1 MPTRPVGR
9 PGAGCRG
16 TTLSAP
22 TSLAQPAYRIDGALV
37 SADAFYA
44 AACDPRRHVVVEA
57 CAGAGKT
64 WMLVSRILRALLDGA
79 EPQEILAITFT
90 RKAAGE
96 MRARL
101 NEWLKA
107 FSADVGSD
115 ADRVLALQQRGLDA
129 AAAQALAPALAG
141 LQQRLQKA
149 GRAVEIRT
157 FHAWFSQLLK
167 AAPLDLLIELGIQR
181 DAQIIDDLADHESE
195 VYRRFHAAVLANE
208 GLRADFHHLV
218 QQRGRSQLRKWLDAA
233 WAKRVEIEL
242 ADAAGTLEPSV
253 AQPAAPW
260 PGIDPTAHPAQWI
273 QSPAC
278 RATLRRCASVLGT
291 AGGKKAADAARAI
304 EGAWTGAEVSPA
316 EAVFEALWSALFT
329 KADTPRKGLGDSP
342 EQQTAIDVLTTVRAA
357 VAQHETREEHLRM
370 VRLSRALFAELA
382 AYKRTRG
389 LVEMS
394 DLERC
399 AVALLGDSALSGWVQ
414 ERLDARVRHLL
425 IDEFQDT
432 SPLQWHALGAWL
444 SGYAGA
450 GGGASGHRPPSVF
463 IVGDPKQSIYRFRR
477 AEPKVFEAA
486 RDFVQQG
493 LEGSVLSCD
502 HTRRNA
508 PEVLAVLNRVFAQ
521 AQSEGQFSGFR
532 PHSTALGAVTGAGA
546 SRLPV
551 VLREQNG
558 RRDEVGDDT
567 WRDTL
572 SMARVEPEQRLRQQE
587 ADRVATAVQAVLAG
601 GVPPGEVQVLCRKRE
616 SLRLAAAALA
626 ALGVPCAAVE
636 ESLLLDAP
644 EVRDLVALLDMLA
657 SPGHALSLAQA
668 LKSPV
673 FGCSDA
679 DLVRLASAVA
689 CADASAESDTTSA
702 EAASAVD
709 GERLPAE
716 GSPQRR
722 RDPLAWWHALQRLPE
737 PGAALQ
743 RARDLLNDW
752 HAAARVLP
760 PHDLLDRIVSDG
772 DVMARMLAAA
782 PPVRRATAQAAI
794 EALLAQSLNLDGA
807 RGATPYN
814 FVRALRRRRLT
825 ITVPAQ
831 PDAVQLLT
839 IHGAKGLE
847 AEVVFVMDTQPEP
860 PRAENAALLVQ
871 WPVASA
877 HPLTCAFVYTES
889 RCPPSLATLYAEEQ
903 AARRREELNGLYV
916 AMTRAK
922 HRIVFSA
929 TTPHHAAPLPS
940 WWHRLEPHASE
951 ASPFPAPPT
960 VADVA
965 LPPARLL
972 ELPRWEVAP
981 PAALAV
987 GSTRATPDSAVARLG
1002 QAVHRVLEWAVRQG
1016 LQQGLSLDTLCS
1028 AAAREF
1034 GADAP
1039 VVRKVAGAILDSP
1052 SCRRF
1057 FDAPGLIWAANEV
1070 SVVDAGEWLRIDR
1083 LVHRRAVE
1091 DDPETWWVLDYK
1103 LSHAPHQ
1110 LDAYRRQLA
1119 RYRQAVARWQPGAV
1133 VRSAF
1138 ITGTGAVIE
1147 AD

>member
-1 MPTRPVGR
+1 MSV
-9 PGAGCRG
+9 
-16 TTLSAP
+16 P
-22 TSLAQPAYRIDGALV
+22 TSLPPPAYRIDGALV

-44 AACDPRRHVVVEA
+44 TACDPRRHVVVEA

-101 NEWLKA
+101 NEWLTA

-115 ADRVLALQQRGLDA
+115 ADRALALGQRGLDVT
-129 AAAQALAPALAG
+129 AAQALVPALAG
-141 LQQRLQKA
+141 LQQRLQQA

-181 DAQIIDDLADHESE
+181 DAQIIDDLADHERE
-195 VYRRFHAAVLANE
+195 VYRRFHAAVVSDE
-208 GLRADFHHLV
+208 VLRADYHFMV

-242 ADAAGTLEPSV
+242 ADAADTLDPSV
-253 AQPAAPW
+253 APPAAPW
-260 PGIDPTAHPAQWI
+260 PGVDVTSHPAQWI

-278 RATLRRCASVLGT
+278 RATLRRCASTLGA

-304 EGAWTGAEVSPA
+304 EAALTTMEASSAETL
-316 EAVFEALWSALFT
+316 FGALWSALFT
-329 KADTPRKGLGDSP
+329 KTDTPRKGLGDRP
-342 EQQTAIDVLTTVRAA
+342 EQQAAIDVLTAVRAA
-357 VAQHETREEHLRM
+357 VAQHDARDEHLRM

-382 AYKRTRG
+382 AYKRIRG
-389 LVEMS
+389 LVEMA

-399 AVALLGDSALSGWVQ
+399 AVALLGDSTLSGWVQ

-450 GGGASGHRPPSVF
+450 GGGASGQRPPSVF

-486 RDFVQQG
+486 RDFVQYG

-508 PEVLAVLNRVFAQ
+508 PEVLAVLNAVFAQ
-521 AQSEGQFSGFR
+521 AHSEGQFSGFR
-532 PHSTALGAVTGAGA
+532 PHSTALGAVPGAGV
-546 SRLPV
+546 SRLPL
-551 VLREQNG
+551 VLREPRV
-558 RRDEVGDDT
+558 RRDEAVDDT

-572 SMARVEPEQRLRQQE
+572 TVPRVEPEQRLRQQE
-587 ADRVATAVQAVLAG
+587 AERVARAVQAVLAG
-601 GVPPGEVQVLCRKRE
+601 GVRPGEVQVLCRKRE
-616 SLRLAAAALA
+616 SLRLAAAALTT
-626 ALGVPCAAVE
+626 LGVPCAAVE
-636 ESLLLDAP
+636 EALLLDAP
-644 EVRDLVALLDMLA
+644 EVRDLVALLDVLA

-673 FGCSDA
+673 FGCSDD
-679 DLVRLASAVA
+679 DLVRLASAAA
-689 CADASAESDTTSA
+689 CADASTEGVATNVE
-702 EAASAVD
+702 EAGAAHGEHLPVGASA
-709 GERLPAE
+709 
-716 GSPQRR
+716 QRR
-722 RDPLAWWHALQRLPE
+722 RDPLAWWDAMQRLPE
-737 PGAALQ
+737 PGPALQ

-752 HAAARVLP
+752 HQAARVLP

-772 DVMARMLAAA
+772 DVMARTLAAVPQA
-782 PPVRRATAQAAI
+782 RRATAQAAI

-825 ITVPAQ
+825 ISVPAHT
-831 PDAVQLLT
+831 DAVQLLT

-860 PRAENAALLVQ
+860 PRAESASLLVH
-871 WPVASA
+871 WPVVSA
-877 HPLTCAFVYTES
+877 HPLTCAFVYAES
-889 RCPPSLATLYAEEQ
+889 RCPPSLDALYAEEQ
-903 AARRREELNGLYV
+903 AARCREELNGLYV

-922 HRIVFSA
+922 RRIVFSA

-940 WWHRLEPHASE
+940 WWHRLESHANDI
-951 ASPFPAPPT
+951 SPSLPLPAA
-960 VADVA
+960 VEVA
-965 LPPARLL
+965 LPPVRLQV
-972 ELPRWEVAP
+972 LPGWHTTRSGP
-981 PAALAV
+981 HAAGGGHDAA
-987 GSTRATPDSAVARLG
+987 SRDSAVSRLG

-1016 LQQGLSLDTLCS
+1016 LQQAPSIETLCG

-1034 GADAP
+1034 GANALA
-1039 VVRKVAGAILDSP
+1039 VRQVAGAILESP

-1057 FDAPGLIWAANEV
+1057 FDIQGLIWAANEV
-1070 SVVDAGEWLRIDR
+1070 SVADAGEWLRIDR
-1083 LVHRRAVE
+1083 LVHRRAVGAE
-1091 DDPETWWVLDYK
+1091 PETWWVLDYK

-1110 LDAYRRQLA
+1110 LDAYRQQLA
-1119 RYRQAVARWQPGAV
+1119 RYRQAVSRRQPGAV

>member
-1 MPTRPVGR
+1 MSAAVAPV
-9 PGAGCRG
+9 
-16 TTLSAP
+16 
-22 TSLAQPAYRIDGALV
+22 QPAYRIDGALV
-37 SADAFYA
+37 GTDAFYA

-79 EPQEILAITFT
+79 PPQEILAITFT

-101 NEWLKA
+101 NEWLAA
-107 FSADVGSD
+107 FSADAGSD
-115 ADRVLALQQRGLDA
+115 ADRALALQQRGLDA
-129 AAAQALAPALAG
+129 AAAQALVPALAG
-141 LQQRLQKA
+141 LQQRLQQM

-195 VYRRFHAAVLANE
+195 VYRRFHAAVVADE
-208 GLRADFHHLV
+208 VLRADYHCLV

-242 ADAAGTLEPSV
+242 ADAAATLESSV
-253 AQPAAPW
+253 APPAAPW
-260 PGIDPTAHPAQWI
+260 PGVDAAAHPTQWI

-278 RATLRRCASVLGT
+278 RATLQRCASALGA

-304 EGAWTGAEVSPA
+304 EAAWTTLEASSA
-316 EAVFEALWSALFT
+316 EAVFDALWAALFT
-329 KADTPRKGLGDSP
+329 KTDTPRKGLGDSP
-342 EQQTAIDVLTTVRAA
+342 EQQAAIDVLTAVRAA
-357 VAQHETREEHLRM
+357 VAQHEARDEHLRM
-370 VRLSRALFAELA
+370 VRLSRTLFAELA
-382 AYKRTRG
+382 AYKRARG
-389 LVEMS
+389 LVEMA

-444 SGYAGA
+444 SGYVGA
-450 GGGASGHRPPSVF
+450 GGGASGQRPPSVF

-486 RDFVQQG
+486 RDFVQHG

-508 PEVLAVLNRVFAQ
+508 PEVLAVLNAVFAQ
-521 AQSEGQFSGFR
+521 AHSEGQFSGFR
-532 PHSTALGAVTGAGA
+532 PHSTALGAVPGAGA
-546 SRLPV
+546 SRLPL
-551 VLREQNG
+551 VLREPKV
-558 RRDEVGDDT
+558 RRDDAGDDT

-572 SMARVEPEQRLRQQE
+572 TVPRVEPEQRLRQQE
-587 ADRVATAVQAVLAG
+587 ADRVAMAVQAVLAG
-601 GVPPGEVQVLCRKRE
+601 GVRPGEVQVLCRKRE
-616 SLRLAAAALA
+616 SLRLAAAALTR
-626 ALGVPCAAVE
+626 LGVPCAAVE
-636 ESLLLDAP
+636 EALLLDAP
-644 EVRDLVALLDMLA
+644 EVRDLVAVLDVLA

-668 LKSPV
+668 LKSPI
-673 FGCSDA
+673 FGCSDD
-679 DLVRLASAVA
+679 DLVCLASAVA
-689 CADASAESDTTSA
+689 EEASAT
-702 EAASAVD
+702 D
-709 GERLPAE
+709 GERSPVE

-722 RDPLAWWHALQRLPE
+722 RDPLAWWHALHRLPE

-743 RARDLLNDW
+743 RARDLLSDW
-752 HAAARVLP
+752 HQAARVLP

-772 DVMARMLAAA
+772 DVMARTLAAV
-782 PPVRRATAQAAI
+782 PPARRATAQAAI

-807 RGATPYN
+807 RGATPCN

-825 ITVPAQ
+825 ITMPAQ

-860 PRAENAALLVQ
+860 PRAESASLLVQ

-877 HPLTCAFVYTES
+877 HPLTCAFVYAES
-889 RCPPSLATLYAEEQ
+889 RCPPSLATLFAEEQ

-929 TTPHHAAPLPS
+929 TAPHQAAALPS
-940 WWHRLEPHASE
+940 WWHRLEPHANEESL
-951 ASPFPAPPT
+951 SPAWPAAVDAT
-960 VADVA
+960 
-965 LPPARLL
+965 PPAVRLQV
-972 ELPRWEVAP
+972 LPRW
-981 PAALAV
+981 
-987 GSTRATPDSAVARLG
+987 
-1002 QAVHRVLEWAVRQG
+1002 Q
-1016 LQQGLSLDTLCS
+1016 
-1028 AAAREF
+1028 AAA
-1034 GADAP
+1034 
-1039 VVRKVAGAILDSP
+1039 S
-1052 SCRRF
+1052 
-1057 FDAPGLIWAANEV
+1057 N
-1070 SVVDAGEWLRIDR
+1070 
-1083 LVHRRAVE
+1083 
-1091 DDPETWWVLDYK
+1091 
-1103 LSHAPHQ
+1103 
-1110 LDAYRRQLA
+1110 
-1119 RYRQAVARWQPGAV
+1119 
-1133 VRSAF
+1133 
-1138 ITGTGAVIE
+1138 
-1147 AD
+1147 

>member
-1 MPTRPVGR
+1 M
-9 PGAGCRG
+9 
-16 TTLSAP
+16 AP
-22 TSLAQPAYRIDGALV
+22 AQPAYRIDGALV
-37 SADAFYA
+37 GADAFYA

-64 WMLVSRILRALLDGA
+64 WMLVSRILRALLEGA
-79 EPQEILAITFT
+79 EPQDILAITFT

-101 NEWLKA
+101 NEWLEA
-107 FSADVGSD
+107 FSAEVGSD
-115 ADRVLALQQRGLDA
+115 ADRVLALRQRGLDA
-129 AAAQALAPALAG
+129 AAAQALVPALAG
-141 LQQRLQKA
+141 LQQRLQQA

-195 VYRRFHAAVLANE
+195 VYRRFHAAVVADE
-208 GLRADFHHLV
+208 GLRADYHHLV

-253 AQPAAPW
+253 SQPTASW
-260 PGIDPTAHPAQWI
+260 PGVDAAAHPAQWV
-273 QSPAC
+273 QAPTC
-278 RATLRRCASVLGT
+278 RAILQRGASVLGV
-291 AGGKKAADAARAI
+291 AGGKKATDAARAV
-304 EGAWTGAEVSPA
+304 EAAWTLDATAP

-329 KADTPRKGLGDSP
+329 KTDTPRKGLGDSP
-342 EQQTAIDVLTTVRAA
+342 EQQAAIDLLSAVRAA
-357 VAQHETREEHLRM
+357 LAQHEAREEHLRM

-382 AYKRTRG
+382 VYKRVRG
-389 LVEMS
+389 LVEMA

-432 SPLQWHALGAWL
+432 SPLQWHALVAWL

-450 GGGASGHRPPSVF
+450 GGGASGQRPPSVF

-486 RDFVQQG
+486 REFVQQG
-493 LEGSVLSCD
+493 LGGNVLSCD

-508 PEVLAVLNRVFAQ
+508 PEVLAVLNAVFAQ

-532 PHSTALGAVTGAGA
+532 PHSTALGTVPGAGA
-546 SRLPV
+546 SRLPL
-551 VLREQNG
+551 VLREPKARQ
-558 RRDEVGDDT
+558 DEVDEDS

-572 SMARVEPEQRLRQQE
+572 TTPRVEPEQRLRQQE
-587 ADRVATAVQAVLAG
+587 ADRVAQAVLAVLAD
-601 GVPPGEVQVLCRKRE
+601 GVRPGEVQVLCRKRD
-616 SLRLAAAALA
+616 SLRLAATALA

-636 ESLLLDAP
+636 EALLLDAP
-644 EVRDLVALLDMLA
+644 EVRDLVAVLDVLA
-657 SPGHALSLAQA
+657 SPGHVLSLAQA
-668 LKSPV
+668 LKSPI
-673 FGCSDA
+673 FGCSDD
-679 DLVRLASAVA
+679 DLVILASAVA
-689 CADASAESDTTSA
+689 GARAATDANTTAAQEADAAGGEHPSD
-702 EAASAVD
+702 EV
-709 GERLPAE
+709 
-716 GSPQRR
+716 SPRR
-722 RDPLAWWHALQRLPE
+722 RHPLAWWHALHRLPE
-737 PGAALQ
+737 PGDALE
-743 RARDLLNDW
+743 RARSLLDGW
-752 HAAARVLP
+752 HQAAQVLP
-760 PHDLLDRIVSDG
+760 PHDLLDRIVSEG
-772 DVMARMLAAA
+772 DVMARTLAAV
-782 PPVRRATAQAAI
+782 PPTRRATAQAAI

-825 ITVPAQ
+825 ITLPA
-831 PDAVQLLT
+831 PADAVQLLT

-860 PRAENAALLVQ
+860 PSTETASLLVQ

-877 HPLTCAFVYTES
+877 HPRTCAFVYSES
-889 RCPPSLATLYAEEQ
+889 RCPPSLAPLFADEQ
-903 AARRREELNGLYV
+903 AARCREELNGLYV

-922 HRIVFSA
+922 HRLMVSA
-929 TTPHHAAPLPS
+929 TVPHRAAMLPS

-951 ASPFPAPPT
+951 APPPPISPT
-960 VADVA
+960 VADA
-965 LPPARLL
+965 APPSARLL
-972 ELPRWEVAP
+972 ELPRWKPAP
-981 PAALAV
+981 AAALAAV
-987 GSTRATPDSAVARLG
+987 GTRVGAAPDSAASRLG
-1002 QAVHRVLEWAVRQG
+1002 QAVHRVLEWAVRQDA
-1016 LQQGLSLDTLCS
+1016 QQALPIDTLCG

-1034 GADAP
+1034 AADVA
-1039 VVRKVAGAILDSP
+1039 VVRQVAGAILDSP
-1052 SCRRF
+1052 SCQRY
-1057 FDAPGLIWAANEV
+1057 FDARQLIWAANEV
-1070 SVVDAGEWLRIDR
+1070 SVADAGEWLRIDR
-1083 LVHRRAVE
+1083 LVHRRAADGE
-1091 DDPETWWVLDYK
+1091 PETWWVLDYK

-1110 LDAYRRQLA
+1110 LDAYRQQLA
-1119 RYRQAVARWQPGAV
+1119 RYRQAVSRWQPGAV

-1138 ITGTGAVIE
+1138 VTGTGAVIE

>member
-1 MPTRPVGR
+1 M
-9 PGAGCRG
+9 
-16 TTLSAP
+16 SAP
-22 TSLAQPAYRIDGALV
+22 TSPAQPAYRIDGALV

-44 AACDPRRHVVVEA
+44 AACDARRHVVVEA

-101 NEWLKA
+101 NEWLAA
-107 FSADVGSD
+107 FSAEVGSD
-115 ADRVLALQQRGLDA
+115 ADRALALQQRGLDA
-129 AAAQALAPALAG
+129 AAAQALVPALG
-141 LQQRLQKA
+141 RLQQRLQQA

-195 VYRRFHAAVLANE
+195 VYRRFHAAVVADEL
-208 GLRADFHHLV
+208 LRADYHHLV

-253 AQPAAPW
+253 AAPAAPW
-260 PGIDPTAHPAQWI
+260 PGVDATAHPAQWV
-273 QSPAC
+273 QAPAC
-278 RATLRRCASVLGT
+278 RATLQRCASALGA
-291 AGGKKAADAARAI
+291 AGGKKAADAARAL
-304 EGAWTGAEVSPA
+304 EQAWTSAEASPA

-329 KADTPRKGLGDSP
+329 KTDTPRKGLGDSP
-342 EQQTAIDVLTTVRAA
+342 EQQAAIDVLTAVRAA
-357 VAQHETREEHLRM
+357 LVQHEARDEHLRM

-382 AYKRTRG
+382 DYKRARG
-389 LVEMS
+389 LVEMA

-450 GGGASGHRPPSVF
+450 GGGASGQRPPSVF

-493 LEGSVLSCD
+493 LGGSVLSCD

-508 PEVLAVLNRVFAQ
+508 PEVLAVLNAVFAQ

-546 SRLPV
+546 SRLPL
-551 VLREQNG
+551 VLREPKV
-558 RRDEVGDDT
+558 RRDDAGDDS

-572 SMARVEPEQRLRQQE
+572 SVPRVEPEQRLRQQE
-587 ADRVATAVQAVLAG
+587 ADRVAQAVQAVLAD
-601 GVPPGEVQVLCRKRE
+601 GVRPGEVQVLCRKRD
-616 SLRLAAAALA
+616 SLRLAATALA

-636 ESLLLDAP
+636 EALLLDAP
-644 EVRDLVALLDMLA
+644 EVRDLVAVLDVLA

-668 LKSPV
+668 LKSPIL
-673 FGCSDA
+673 GCSDD
-679 DLVRLASAVA
+679 DLVILASAVA
-689 CADASAESDTTSA
+689 GADTPTDAHATAAEEADAAG
-702 EAASAVD
+702 
-709 GERLPAE
+709 GERLSSE
-716 GSPQRR
+716 VSHRR
-722 RDPLAWWHALQRLPE
+722 RDPLAWWHALHRLPE
-737 PGAALQ
+737 PGDAMQ
-743 RARDLLNDW
+743 RARNLLGGW
-752 HAAARVLP
+752 HQAAQVLP
-760 PHDLLDRIVSDG
+760 PHDLLDRIVSEG
-772 DVMARMLAAA
+772 DVMARTLAAV
-782 PPVRRATAQAAI
+782 PPTRRATAQAAI

-814 FVRALRRRRLT
+814 FVRALRRRRLA
-825 ITVPAQ
+825 ITLPAQ

-839 IHGAKGLE
+839 VHGAKGLE

-860 PRAENAALLVQ
+860 PSTETASLLVQ

-877 HPLTCAFVYTES
+877 HPLTCAFVYSES
-889 RCPPSLATLYAEEQ
+889 RCPPSLATLFADEQ
-903 AARRREELNGLYV
+903 EARQREELNGLYV

-922 HRIVFSA
+922 HRLVVSA
-929 TTPHHAAPLPS
+929 TVPHRAAPRPS

-951 ASPFPAPPT
+951 ASPIPVSPT
-960 VADVA
+960 VADA
-965 LPPARLL
+965 PLPPARWL
-972 ELPRWEVAP
+972 ELPRWKTAP
-981 PAALAV
+981 PTALAAGGTRV
-987 GSTRATPDSAVARLG
+987 GAAPDSTASRLG

-1016 LQQGLSLDTLCS
+1016 PRQAPSIDTLCS

-1034 GADAP
+1034 AADVA
-1039 VVRKVAGAILDSP
+1039 VVRQVAGAILDSP
-1052 SCRRF
+1052 SCQRY
-1057 FDAPGLIWAANEV
+1057 FDARQLIWAANEV

-1083 LVHRRAVE
+1083 LVHRRA
-1091 DDPETWWVLDYK
+1091 DDGEPETWWVLDYK

-1110 LDAYRRQLA
+1110 LDAYRQQLA
-1119 RYRQAVARWQPGAV
+1119 RYRQAVSRWQPGAV

-1138 ITGTGAVIE
+1138 VTGTGAVIE

>member
-1 MPTRPVGR
+1 M
-9 PGAGCRG
+9 
-16 TTLSAP
+16 SAP
-22 TSLAQPAYRIDGALV
+22 MAPAQPAYRIDGALV
-37 SADAFYA
+37 SAAAFYA

-64 WMLVSRILRALLDGA
+64 WMLVSRILRALLEGA
-79 EPQEILAITFT
+79 EPQDILAITFT

-101 NEWLKA
+101 NEWLAA
-107 FSADVGSD
+107 FADGAGSD
-115 ADRVLALQQRGLDA
+115 ADRAAALQQRGLDA
-129 AAAQALAPALAG
+129 AAAQALVPTLG
-141 LQQRLQKA
+141 RLQQRLQQA

-181 DAQIIDDLADHESE
+181 EAQIIDDLADHQGE
-195 VYRRFHAAVLANE
+195 VYRRFHAAVVADD
-208 GLRADFHHLV
+208 GLRADYHHLV

-233 WAKRVEIEL
+233 WDKRVEIEL

-253 AQPAAPW
+253 APPAAPW
-260 PGIDPTAHPAQWI
+260 PGADAAAHPAQWV

-278 RATLRRCASVLGT
+278 RATLQRCASVLGV
-291 AGGKKAADAARAI
+291 ASGKKAADAARAI
-304 EGAWTGAEVSPA
+304 EAAWTLESSPD

-329 KADTPRKGLGDSP
+329 KTDTPRKGLGDSP
-342 EQQTAIDVLTTVRAA
+342 EQQAAIDLLGTVRAA
-357 VAQHETREEHLRM
+357 VAQREARDEHLRM
-370 VRLSRALFAELA
+370 VRLARALFAELA

-389 LVEMS
+389 LVEMA

-432 SPLQWHALGAWL
+432 SPLQWHALAAWL

-450 GGGASGHRPPSVF
+450 GGGASGQRPPSVF

-508 PEVLAVLNRVFAQ
+508 PEVLAVLNAVFDQ

-532 PHSTALGAVTGAGA
+532 PHSTALGAVAGAGV
-546 SRLPV
+546 SRLPLV
-551 VLREQNG
+551 PRAPKARQA
-558 RRDEVGDDT
+558 DAGDDT

-572 SMARVEPEQRLRQQE
+572 TVPRVEPEQRLRQQE
-587 ADRVATAVQAVLAG
+587 ADRVAQAVQAVLAG
-601 GVPPGEVQVLCRKRE
+601 GVRPGEVQVLCRKRE

-636 ESLLLDAP
+636 EALLLDAP
-644 EVRDLVALLDMLA
+644 EVRDLVAVLDVLA

-668 LKSPV
+668 LKSPI
-673 FGCSDA
+673 FGCTDD
-679 DLVRLASAVA
+679 DLVRLASMVA
-689 CADASAESDTTSA
+689 ADDERPT
-702 EAASAVD
+702 AAD
-709 GERLPAE
+709 
-716 GSPQRR
+716 SPPRR
-722 RDPLAWWHALQRLPE
+722 RDPRAWWHALHRLPE

-743 RARDLLNDW
+743 RARDLLNGW
-752 HAAARVLP
+752 HQAARVLP
-760 PHDLLDRIVSDG
+760 PHDLLDRIVSDA
-772 DVMARMLAAA
+772 DVMARTLAAV
-782 PPVRRATAQAAI
+782 PPARRATAQAAI
-794 EALLAQSLNLDGA
+794 EALLAQSLSLDGA

-860 PRAENAALLVQ
+860 PRAESASLLVQ

-889 RCPPSLATLYAEEQ
+889 RCPPSLAPLFADEQ

-922 HRIVFSA
+922 HRIVLSA
-929 TTPHHAAPLPS
+929 TAPHHAAPLAS
-940 WWHRLEPHASE
+940 WWHRLEPHATE
-951 ASPFPAPPT
+951 AAPLLAPP
-960 VADVA
+960 VAVDATLSPV
-965 LPPARLL
+965 RLQ
-972 ELPRWEVAP
+972 ELPRWQAAPSATLVA
-981 PAALAV
+981 AGERDA
-987 GSTRATPDSAVARLG
+987 GSPDSAASRLG
-1002 QAVHRVLEWAVRQG
+1002 QAVHRVLEWAVRQDA
-1016 LQQGLSLDTLCS
+1016 QQALPIDTLCD

-1034 GADAP
+1034 GADAA
-1039 VVRKVAGAILDSP
+1039 VVRQVAGAILDSP
-1052 SCRRF
+1052 SCQRF
-1057 FDAPGLIWAANEV
+1057 FDARQLVWAANEV
-1070 SVVDAGEWLRIDR
+1070 SVVDAGEWLRVDR
-1083 LVHRRAVE
+1083 LVHRRAGDGE
-1091 DDPETWWVLDYK
+1091 PETWWVLDYK

-1110 LDAYRRQLA
+1110 LDAYRQQLA
-1119 RYRQAVARWQPGAV
+1119 RYRQAVSRWQPGAV

-1138 ITGTGAVIE
+1138 ITGAGVLIE
-1147 AD
+1147 VD